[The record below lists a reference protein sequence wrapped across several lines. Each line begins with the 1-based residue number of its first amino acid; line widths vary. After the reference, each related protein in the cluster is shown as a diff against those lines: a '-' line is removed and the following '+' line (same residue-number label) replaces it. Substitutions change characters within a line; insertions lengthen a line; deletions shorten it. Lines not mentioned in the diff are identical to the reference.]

1 MSKPRELKHCFALI
15 HKDAKKYEDW
25 TIMGLP
31 SPTGDD
37 FDCVELREVTPES
50 EAELAKLRK
59 DYAEL
64 LKVKERLA
72 IRLHSELST
81 LTAKVKRYE
90 ECLKYYADE
99 MSYTVDSYEGISGEM
114 RSRVVLYG
122 DSDERNDV
130 YSYAGRRARAALNQ
144 GEDK

>member
-1 MSKPRELKHCFALI
+1 MISKPRELKHCFALI

-25 TIMGLP
+25 IIMGLP

-37 FDCVELREVTPES
+37 FDCVELREVTHES
-50 EAELAKLRK
+50 ESELAELRK

-64 LKVKERLA
+64 LEVKERLA

-90 ECLKYYADE
+90 EVIEAALRLQDLWL
-99 MSYTVDSYEGISGEM
+99 YTGKITVEHASEAQALNLM
-114 RSRVVLYG
+114 K
-122 DSDERNDV
+122 RNFE
-130 YSYAGRRARAALNQ
+130 AALNQ
-144 GEDK
+144 GED